1 MKKNLRKVMSAVTG
15 ASMLMSGLTAAQAA
29 EVEVAAEAEATAFDK
44 VANVQGGFGFNQNE
58 VTPADDVFDLFG
70 TAVTGICAK
79 PDFALSSADKDH
91 YVNVGGKIAYA
102 YTTNLSS
109 KARQNRTVLCACAT
123 GAATAQA
130 MVSGIDLKDI
140 IDLKAVAK
148 EAKTLVVKGSDGYT
162 AKVPLQYALDQEAM
176 LVMQV
181 GDRDVPSGNQF
192 WVPETV
198 AKYFVRDVVEFE
210 LSEEEAPALES
221 RAEDLRYEIALNN
234 TVEGKEFA
242 VGEQIS
248 FQGYADD
255 FADPIA
261 AIEFSM
267 DGGETWTAYETAK
280 TSTKRWVC
288 WHFDYTP
295 EAEGNYQLTVRA
307 RTASG
312 KVSPLAANVNFT
324 VSGVAATRA

>member
-15 ASMLMSGLTAAQAA
+15 ASMLMSGISMAETEAVETKAQVEAA
-29 EVEVAAEAEATAFDK
+29 AFDK
-44 VANVQGGFGFNQNE
+44 LANVEGVFQFNQNQ
-58 VTPADDVFDLFG
+58 VTPADEVFSLFG

-79 PDFALSSADKDH
+79 PDFALTSADKDH

-102 YTTNLSS
+102 YTTSLKDKKKSD
-109 KARQNRTVLCACAT
+109 KTVLCACAT

-130 MVSGIDLKDI
+130 MVTGVELKDV
-140 IDLKAVAK
+140 IDLKAVAAD
-148 EAKTLVVKGSDGYT
+148 AKTLVVKGSDGYT
-162 AKVPLQYALDQEAM
+162 AKMPLSYALDQEAM

-181 GDRDVPSGNQF
+181 GGEDLPSGTQF

-198 AKYFVRDVVEFE
+198 SKYFVRDVVELE
-210 LSEEEAPALES
+210 LSDEEAPELDARDEN
-221 RAEDLRYEIALNN
+221 LRYEIALNN

-242 VGEQIS
+242 VGQKIS

-267 DGGETWTAYETAK
+267 DGGETWTSYETVN

-288 WHFDYTP
+288 WTFDYTP
-295 EAEGNYQLTVRA
+295 EQAGNYKLTARA

-312 KVSPLAANVNFT
+312 KVSPLAANVDFT
-324 VSGVAATRA
+324 VC